1 MARILDLNNVQQSFM
16 DLTLQDDARTV
27 VHLDITTEE
36 NVNKLLGISADLEK
50 LKSGNRE
57 GVDAVYDLAAQI
69 ISCNLDYFT
78 VTGKQLREKYRM
90 NLYTLIAFFSAYMS
104 FINELGNQKN

>member
-16 DLTLQDDARTV
+16 DLTLQDDAHTV

-36 NVNKLLGISADLEK
+36 NVNKLLSIGPDLEK

-57 GVDAVYDLAAQI
+57 GVDMCYDLAAQI

-78 VTGKQLREKYRM
+78 VTGKELREKYRM
-90 NLYTLIAFFSAYMS
+90 NLYTLIAFFSAYLG
-104 FINELGNQKN
+104 FINELSNQKN

>member
-1 MARILDLNNVQQSFM
+1 MARTLDLNNVQQSFM

-36 NVNKLLGISADLEK
+36 NVNRLMSISADLEK

-57 GVDAVYDLAAQI
+57 GLAAIYDLAAQI
-69 ISCNLDYFT
+69 INCNLDYFT
-78 VTGKQLREKYRM
+78 TTGQELREKYRM
-90 NLYTLIAFFSAYMS
+90 NVYTLIAFFSAYLG
-104 FINELGNQKN
+104 FINELSDQKN

>member
-1 MARILDLNNVQQSFM
+1 MKRILDLNGVQQSFM

-36 NVNKLLGISADLEK
+36 NVNRLMSISPDLEK

-57 GVDAVYDLAAQI
+57 GLEAIYDLAAQL

-78 VTGKQLREKYRM
+78 VTGKELREKYRM
-90 NLYTLIAFFSAYMS
+90 NLYTLIAFFSAYMG
-104 FINELGNQKN
+104 FITELGNQKN